1 MSENGNIEPNENTD
15 GMDLRSEGSIEQDRQ
30 AIFEERFSKLMNGFG
45 EACETD
51 NVEIAI
57 AIAKHPEEG
66 EPLVF
71 VRGGE
76 YDCARLMAYVLK
88 NMKQQIMAELDTD
101 RP

>member
-1 MSENGNIEPNENTD
+1 MDKNGNMEPDEDID
-15 GMDLRSEGSIEQDRQ
+15 GDAAKDNQ

-45 EACETD
+45 ESCESN

-57 AIAKHPEEG
+57 AIAKHPNEN

-88 NMKQQIMAELDTD
+88 SMKQQIMAELDTD